1 MARSGFE
8 EDLTK
13 AEKEK
18 KPMIADDRTGEPVKK
33 RKIGN
38 IKN

>member
-1 MARSGFE
+1 MARNGFE

-18 KPMIADDRTGEPVKK
+18 KPMIADDNLAGTLKE

>member
-1 MARSGFE
+1 MAKSGFE
-8 EDLTK
+8 EDLAK

-18 KPMIADDRTGEPVKK
+18 KPMIADDNLAGPVKK